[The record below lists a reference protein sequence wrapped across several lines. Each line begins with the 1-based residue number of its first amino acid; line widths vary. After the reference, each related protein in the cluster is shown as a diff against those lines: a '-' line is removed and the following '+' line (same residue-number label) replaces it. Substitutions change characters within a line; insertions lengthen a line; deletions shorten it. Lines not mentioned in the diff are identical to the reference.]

1 LAVIWAATKGFL
13 DEVPL
18 NKIEAFEEKLIS
30 DLNTRGRK
38 LLDRINQEK
47 AFSAKEEEEL
57 KKYVTVN
64 LDQFKKI

>member
-1 LAVIWAATKGFL
+1 MAVIWAATKGFL